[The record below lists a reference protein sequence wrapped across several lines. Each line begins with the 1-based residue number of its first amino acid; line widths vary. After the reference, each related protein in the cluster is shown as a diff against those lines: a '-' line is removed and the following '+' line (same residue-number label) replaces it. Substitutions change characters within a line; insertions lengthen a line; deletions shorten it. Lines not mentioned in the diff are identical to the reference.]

1 MPKNY
6 TRSSVISPRGL
17 KLPRMRIKVL
27 RQVHGLVPDQVG
39 MNSKIV
45 PMHSKAVAMAQLSVS
60 LSTGLELTQNYC
72 STAVCP
78 CLAY

>member
-45 PMHSKAVAMAQLSVS
+45 PMQRKAIFGFGRS
-60 LSTGLELTQNYC
+60 LYGN
-72 STAVCP
+72 P
-78 CLAY
+78 